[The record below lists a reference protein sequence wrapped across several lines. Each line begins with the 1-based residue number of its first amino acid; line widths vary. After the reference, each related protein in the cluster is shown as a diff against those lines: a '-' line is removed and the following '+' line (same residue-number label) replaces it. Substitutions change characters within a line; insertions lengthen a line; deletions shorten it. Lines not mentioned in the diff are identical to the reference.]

1 VALLALR
8 PSRTISMSALPCAGG
23 CFFRYRSGRF
33 PGDWLEVVVE
43 GGDALAGFAGQE
55 LDVEF
60 FVIFV

>member
-1 VALLALR
+1 
-8 PSRTISMSALPCAGG
+8 MSALPCAGG